1 MNVPVVKMLVGP
13 LIGVE
18 AGVGDPCRRVV
29 PPEEQLARRVRQRD
43 AAAEHL
49 EVHHVR
55 RRLQCQHPLKGR

>member
-1 MNVPVVKMLVGP
+1 MFSSAVHMREAA

-18 AGVGDPCRRVV
+18 AGVGDGGCRVV

-49 EVHHVR
+49 EVDHH
-55 RRLQCQHPLKGR
+55 RLRLRM